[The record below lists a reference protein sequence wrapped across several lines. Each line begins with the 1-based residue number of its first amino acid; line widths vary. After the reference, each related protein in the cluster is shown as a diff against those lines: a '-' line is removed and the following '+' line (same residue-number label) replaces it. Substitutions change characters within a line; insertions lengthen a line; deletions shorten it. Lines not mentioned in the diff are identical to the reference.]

1 MTQKAKLPL
10 DLEPAGRPEIE
21 DKLETSPPA
30 RPHAIVHL
38 DLDAFYAA
46 VEMLQNP
53 GLEGK
58 PILVGGRP
66 SSRGVVATASYAAR
80 EYGIHSAMPM
90 AQAVRLCPHAIV
102 LAPRFDVYRSYS
114 QRVMAILR
122 EQTTSLEKVSIDEA
136 YLDLTDEVYARD
148 RGEPGDEEPPWER
161 AVEIAR
167 RLQRRVQDDLGLS
180 ASLGVATN
188 KLVAKVASD
197 HDKPGGLT
205 VVQPGD
211 EAAFLAPLPV
221 RVIWG
226 VGPVTAEKLAQ
237 MGVTTVEDLASLSE
251 RALQARF
258 GSHGASMA
266 RRARGIDQ
274 RPVCTE
280 YQRKS
285 VSRETTFSQD
295 LKAWEDMKH
304 HVWRLSRGVAER
316 LGKAGLV
323 AGTIAIKLRYRDFET
338 LNRQMSLDVPTD
350 DEVRI
355 YQAALV
361 LLKQTWDRDRP
372 VRLLGVG
379 GDHLGPPTGQL
390 PLF

>member
-1 MTQKAKLPL
+1 MARLPL
-10 DLEPAGRPEIE
+10 DLEPSRQREVEDEPEA
-21 DKLETSPPA
+21 SPPV
-30 RPHAIVHL
+30 RPCAIVHL

-53 GLEGK
+53 DLKGK

-80 EYGIHSAMPM
+80 EYGVHSAMPM

-102 LAPRFDVYRSYS
+102 LAPRFDVYRRYS

-122 EQTTSLEKVSIDEA
+122 EETTSLEKVSIDEA
-136 YLDLTDEVYARD
+136 YLDLTDDVYGAAG
-148 RGEPGDEEPPWER
+148 GELGDGVSPWGR
-161 AVEIAR
+161 AAEIAR
-167 RLQRRVQDDLGLS
+167 RLQGRVRDELELS

-205 VVQPGD
+205 VVRPGD

-237 MGVTTVEDLASLSE
+237 MGVTTVGDLASLSE

-266 RRARGIDQ
+266 QRARGIDP

-280 YQRKS
+280 HQRKS

-295 LKAWEDMKH
+295 LKAWEDVKH
-304 HVWRLSRGVAER
+304 HMWRLSRGVAER
-316 LGKAGLV
+316 LQKASLV
-323 AGTIAIKLRYRDFET
+323 AGTIAIKLRYENFET
-338 LNRQMSLDVPTD
+338 LSRQMSLDVPTD
-350 DEVRI
+350 DEGRI

-361 LLKQTWDRDRP
+361 LLQQTWDRGRP

-379 GDHLGPPTGQL
+379 GDHLQPPTGQL
-390 PLF
+390 ALF

>member
-1 MTQKAKLPL
+1 
-10 DLEPAGRPEIE
+10 
-21 DKLETSPPA
+21 
-30 RPHAIVHL
+30 
-38 DLDAFYAA
+38 
-46 VEMLQNP
+46 
-53 GLEGK
+53 
-58 PILVGGRP
+58 
-66 SSRGVVATASYAAR
+66 
-80 EYGIHSAMPM
+80 
-90 AQAVRLCPHAIV
+90 
-102 LAPRFDVYRSYS
+102 
-114 QRVMAILR
+114 MAILR
-122 EQTTSLEKVSIDEA
+122 DQTTSLEKISIDEA

-148 RGEPGDEEPPWER
+148 RGEPGDEGLPWER

-167 RLQRRVQDDLGLS
+167 RLQGRVRDDLGLS

-205 VVQPGD
+205 VVRPGE

-274 RPVCTE
+274 RPVCAE
-280 YQRKS
+280 HQRKS
-285 VSRETTFSQD
+285 VSRETTFNQD
-295 LKAWEDMKH
+295 LKAWEDMKRH
-304 HVWRLSRGVAER
+304 LWRLSQSVAER
-316 LGKAGLV
+316 LEQAGLV
-323 AGTIAIKLRYRDFET
+323 AGTIAIKLRYENFET
-338 LNRQMSLDVPTD
+338 LSRQMSLAVPTD
-350 DEVRI
+350 DKERI
-355 YQAALV
+355 YQTALI
-361 LLKQTWDRDRP
+361 LLKQTWDHSRS
-372 VRLLGVG
+372 VRLLGVA
-379 GDHLGPPTGQL
+379 GDHLEPPTGQL